1 MKKTKQMICMFLA
14 CLLLP
19 LSGCTSSE
27 DTISE
32 LQRASFVMEELEKLQ
47 MTQFNMEYLSNLL
60 EFYTDGFP
68 MLSDELIKHGA
79 EQALVTAKE
88 NTQYLEES
96 RESLGTMRENIRLMH
111 LPGMDETTLDEI
123 FERYESFLSS
133 LENHF
138 TALYQYGENT
148 DIQQFSN
155 YLLSSDY
162 KLERTRDLCGLY
174 YDSCTKHLENYK
186 GSFLKKRIADDFKNG
201 ARLSSSLYQLT
212 NLAIG
217 IHDSVYENYILL
229 TSAVIEN
236 STDLVQYA
244 KEDRGRLDT
253 LSKQLDEFSASA
265 AEFQNTAAEI
275 DVDLS
280 GLDDTIASLKKSLE
294 DIYRLNDGIMNYEN
308 SKGSEIYLEAIDT
321 VSELDKTIAG
331 NIRQCSD
338 YNWNVKK
345 FMGLYGL
352 EQ

>member
-96 RESLGTMRENIRLMH
+96 RENLGAMRENIRLMH

-123 FERYESFLSS
+123 FKIYDNLLLS
-133 LENHF
+133 LKDYF
-138 TALYQYGENT
+138 TALYRNGEYT
-148 DIQQFSN
+148 DFQQ
-155 YLLSSDY
+155 LSSYYLDEY
-162 KLERTRDLCGLY
+162 FLERTRDLCGLY

-186 GSFLKKRIADDFKNG
+186 GSFLKKRIADDFKNA

-217 IHDSVYENYILL
+217 IHDSVYENYISL
-229 TSAVIEN
+229 TAAVIEN
-236 STDLVQYA
+236 STSIVQYA
-244 KEDRGRLDT
+244 KEDRDRLDT

-294 DIYRLNDGIMNYEN
+294 DIYRLNDGIMNYEK

-321 VSELDKTIAG
+321 VSELDKTIAE